1 MPVTEHTRTAI
12 AHANPARSHGHGCTR
27 VCAVRHGG
35 YGAAAPRT
43 DLRGAWPTC
52 ALFFF
57 CSLFSPPSFAFVC
70 FSLFFVSSNS
80 LVKKKNPG
88 VFGRVC
94 RPRAWLPRATDGGIR
109 MTLPTTGR
117 RVGHCGE
124 HTAKLE
130 SATSGDS
137 PCDHI
142 MRRCLWHVVQQLHT
156 TPHHHTVG

>member
-57 CSLFSPPSFAFVC
+57 CSLFSPPSFAFVF

-80 LVKKKNPG
+80 LLKKKNPG
-88 VFGRVC
+88 MFGRVC
-94 RPRAWLPRATDGGIR
+94 RPRARLPRATDGGNKDDSAHYWEASGALWRAHCKAGIGHI
-109 MTLPTTGR
+109 GR
-117 RVGHCGE
+117 F
-124 HTAKLE
+124 L
-130 SATSGDS
+130 
-137 PCDHI
+137 
-142 MRRCLWHVVQQLHT
+142 M
-156 TPHHHTVG
+156 

>member
-1 MPVTEHTRTAI
+1 MSVHAGDRTHTHGDRTCKPSSQSWPRLYSRLRSTPRRLRCRCST
-12 AHANPARSHGHGCTR
+12 NGSARC
-27 VCAVRHGG
+27 VA
-35 YGAAAPRT
+35 Y
-43 DLRGAWPTC
+43 LRSLLF
-52 ALFFF
+52 LFFVLSSVLRF
-57 CSLFSPPSFAFVC
+57 CL

-80 LVKKKNPG
+80 LLKKKNPG
-88 VFGRVC
+88 MFGRVC

-142 MRRCLWHVVQQLHT
+142 MRRCLWHVRVALPDWRYAQ
-156 TPHHHTVG
+156 